1 MITSMPQAIF
11 PNDGPCCG
19 GQAGD
24 EINYTDNGNLWALQG
39 DIDVGGSPEG
49 AWASAN
55 NSGLSITY
63 NTCIYAY
70 ISEYETSG
78 YVCGPHHEYLQGEGP
93 YDSSIYGDLGAIPVC
108 PPSTC
113 GNRPLV
119 LTASSYFGSRNVYDS
134 PSITPVPS
142 SATVFSI
149 DVNLPYHNFYSTC
162 QQDTKSNSTDPLAP
176 LNDGCTYESTIG
188 PYDSASLGF
197 DVGGNYDIVGI
208 AEVCPCTS
216 TANSLQMFAYT
227 SNGGASI
234 TKILNI
240 TTIAD
245 FTPFH
250 KLTVATD
257 RRTFV
262 DFYVDNLL
270 VYSSS
275 TMPIQQ
281 STNYGGVI
289 EFTTRTNINHEA
301 DIVTFSNAAVY
312 SNSTITATNLPSG
325 AILSV
330 TGPDGFSSN
339 ETADPNGKAVVDV
352 SAEPMNLIVSVK
364 SNGETIAKYAQP
376 VNAGAVLN
384 LSNSSSSGVILPS
397 FLQALFV
404 QIADLQATAFIGS
417 LLLAVGIS
425 KRKIDNRILTSGRWC
440 QRRLVAL

>member
-1 MITSMPQAIF
+1 MPSNAAMFVAIIVTFLIVVAAAIGLLFLTPRTNSYTTTTTNSSSSSSSNGNNCSTGCTLNLVQPRSQPVLTSPMITSMPQAIF

-149 DVNLPYHNFYSTC
+149 DVNLPYH
-162 QQDTKSNSTDPLAP
+162 
-176 LNDGCTYESTIG
+176 
-188 PYDSASLGF
+188 
-197 DVGGNYDIVGI
+197 
-208 AEVCPCTS
+208 
-216 TANSLQMFAYT
+216 
-227 SNGGASI
+227 
-234 TKILNI
+234 
-240 TTIAD
+240 
-245 FTPFH
+245 
-250 KLTVATD
+250 
-257 RRTFV
+257 
-262 DFYVDNLL
+262 
-270 VYSSS
+270 
-275 TMPIQQ
+275 
-281 STNYGGVI
+281 
-289 EFTTRTNINHEA
+289 
-301 DIVTFSNAAVY
+301 
-312 SNSTITATNLPSG
+312 
-325 AILSV
+325 
-330 TGPDGFSSN
+330 
-339 ETADPNGKAVVDV
+339 
-352 SAEPMNLIVSVK
+352 
-364 SNGETIAKYAQP
+364 
-376 VNAGAVLN
+376 
-384 LSNSSSSGVILPS
+384 
-397 FLQALFV
+397 
-404 QIADLQATAFIGS
+404 
-417 LLLAVGIS
+417 
-425 KRKIDNRILTSGRWC
+425 
-440 QRRLVAL
+440 

>member
-1 MITSMPQAIF
+1 MITSMPKTIF

-24 EINYTDNGNLWALQG
+24 DINYTDNGNLWTLQG
-39 DIDVGGSPEG
+39 DIDVGGSPNG
-49 AWASAN
+49 AWASAD
-55 NSGLSITY
+55 SVGLSITY

-70 ISEYETSG
+70 ISEYSTSG

-108 PPSTC
+108 PPSSC

-119 LTASSYFGSRNVYDS
+119 FPASSYYGSENLYAY
-134 PSITPVPS
+134 PSITPVPG

-149 DVNLPYHNFYSTC
+149 DVNLPYHNFYSAC
-162 QQDTKSNSTDPLAP
+162 QQDTQSNSTDPLAP
-176 LNDGCTYESTIG
+176 LNDGCTYESSIG

-208 AEVCPCTS
+208 AEVCPCTG
-216 TANSLQMFAYT
+216 TTNSLQMFAYT

-240 TTIAD
+240 TTISD

-262 DFYVDNLL
+262 DFYVDNAL

-275 TMPIQQ
+275 TMPIEQ
-281 STNYGGVI
+281 SINYGGVI
-289 EFTTRTNINHEA
+289 EFSTRTNINHEA
-301 DIVTFSNAAVY
+301 DIVTFSNATIY

-325 AILSV
+325 AVLSV
-330 TGPDGFSSN
+330 TGLDGFSAN

-352 SAEPMNLIVSVK
+352 SAEPTNLIVSVK
-364 SNGETIAKYAQP
+364 SNGETIATYTEP
-376 VNAGAVLN
+376 IDAGAVLN
-384 LSNSSSSGVILPS
+384 LSDSTSGGFILPS
-397 FLQALFV
+397 FLPVVFLQLV
-404 QIADLQATAFIGS
+404 ELQATTFIAFLI
-417 LLLAVGIS
+417 LAVGIS
-425 KRKIDNRILTSGRWC
+425 KRKIDNRIWYSG
-440 QRRLVAL
+440 

>member
-1 MITSMPQAIF
+1 MTTSLPKTIF

-19 GQAGD
+19 GQTGD
-24 EINYTDNGNLWALQG
+24 DINYTDNGNLWTLQG
-39 DIDVGGSPEG
+39 DIDVGGSPNG
-49 AWASAN
+49 AWTSAN
-55 NSGLSITY
+55 SSGLSITY

-70 ISEYETSG
+70 ISEYSTSG

-119 LTASSYFGSRNVYDS
+119 FPASSYFGSRNFYPS
-134 PSITPVPS
+134 PSITPVPN

-162 QQDTKSNSTDPLAP
+162 QQDTQSNSTDPFAP

-240 TTIAD
+240 TTISD

-262 DFYVDNLL
+262 DFYVDNAL

-275 TMPIQQ
+275 TMPIEQ

-301 DIVTFSNAAVY
+301 DIVTFSNAAIY
-312 SNSTITATNLPSG
+312 SNSTVTATNLPSR
-325 AILSV
+325 AVLSV
-330 TGPDGFSSN
+330 AGPNGFSAN
-339 ETADPNGKAVVDV
+339 ETADPYGKAVVDV
-352 SAEPMNLIVSVK
+352 SAEPTNLTVGVK
-364 SNGETIAKYAQP
+364 SNGKTIATYAQP
-376 VNAGAVLN
+376 VDAGAVLN
-384 LSNSSSSGVILPS
+384 LSLNASSGVILPS
-397 FLQALFV
+397 FLPAVFAQL
-404 QIADLQATAFIGS
+404 QELQATAFIAS
-417 LLLAVGIS
+417 LIFVVGLLFPYKA
-425 KRKIDNRILTSGRWC
+425 GRTI
-440 QRRLVAL
+440 RVRLASSEAN